1 MKLESV
7 HLQHVF
13 NHENTKFTFPE
24 DPLIAFVGDSGSGKT
39 SFIES
44 IPLANYGRCPSRNS
58 NVFQAATRGFR
69 GDCSVEAVY
78 RNQDHKIKVVRS
90 WVQEDATSGS
100 NHSVFVFQ
108 KKNDDSDWGES
119 LTSGK
124 IADSKKVLDK
134 LFPPYEIFLTTNFS
148 DQTGISLLSAS
159 QEERR
164 EILGNLLAPLLFAE
178 FDALFEK
185 SKDFRKQEEKH
196 NEKVKHQLIFLQDQ
210 AEKFK
215 QQPKLIEGLEKNIK
229 TEEAK
234 LSRFEDL
241 ILSITEKANIL
252 KEKISQTE
260 FQIQT
265 QNKLK
270 KEIQAED
277 NRFQEIEKEINAYT
291 EEEFD
296 PSQLKILEIQKKEYA
311 KLQKE
316 LTEIQKIQIQAE
328 RELSKIEKKK
338 IKTFSLLDHLRKAA
352 KILQTVPCDEELQ
365 KQCPFVKNALDAKI
379 EIPKQAKELDNISE
393 LQEKQE
399 IEIEKIEQQLT
410 ILKGK
415 TNQFKELEKKERFLL
430 NLKQKIELQKVN
442 HESLLREKGQLLE
455 RIAKLNIELKG
466 IVIDEKTKL
475 YPFQLEKLRNEW
487 AKIQSQIQEIQK
499 CLKQLRRTLTIA
511 ESAKQKQEELGGEIE
526 NVKREIIIS
535 NAEMSIWG
543 ILEEGFSRRGAQT
556 LLLRQELETFEV
568 MVQRYLDIVFDETGK
583 DIKMFFETETK
594 LKSRDNFREAL
605 KIRVT
610 INGKELESVELSG
623 GESQGVGIALRA
635 GLLYYNMVKNN
646 SSISCSIWDE
656 PTSKVDS
663 KISLNILGVFDE
675 LQKTFS
681 QLLICSY
688 DIDLLKTAN
697 IYNIK
702 EVNGIAKINGR

>member
-13 NHENTKFTFPE
+13 NHEDTEFTFPD

-39 SFIES
+39 SLIES
-44 IPLANYGRCPSRNS
+44 IPLSIYGRCPSRNS

-69 GDCSVEAVY
+69 GDCSVETVFA
-78 RNQDHKIKVVRS
+78 NEKQEIKIVRS

-108 KKNDDSDWGES
+108 KKNDDPDWGES

-134 LFPPYEIFLTTNFS
+134 SFPPYEIFLTTNFS

-185 SKDFRKQEEKH
+185 SKDNRKQEEKR

-215 QQPKLIEGLEKNIK
+215 QQPKLIEGLQKNVE
-229 TEEAK
+229 TEEVK
-234 LSRFEDL
+234 LSKFEDL

-252 KEKISQTE
+252 KEKISKTE

-265 QNKLK
+265 RNKLE
-270 KEIQAED
+270 KEIQTED
-277 NRFQEIEKEINAYT
+277 NRFQEVEKEIDSYT

-296 PSQLKILEIQKKEYA
+296 PSQLEVLETQKKEYA
-311 KLQKE
+311 ELQKE
-316 LTEIQKIQIQAE
+316 LTVIQTIQVEAE

-338 IKTFSLLDHLRKAA
+338 IKVFSMLDHFRKSA
-352 KILQTVPCDEELQ
+352 KILETVPCDEELQ
-365 KQCPFVKNALDAKI
+365 KQCPFVKNALNAKI
-379 EIPKQAKELDNISE
+379 EIPKQAKELDSISE
-393 LQEKQE
+393 LQEGQE
-399 IEIEKIEQQLT
+399 AEIAKIEQQLT

-415 TNQFKELEKKERFLL
+415 TAQFKELEKKERFLL

-442 HESLLREKGQLLE
+442 HESLLREKGQLSG
-455 RIAKLNIELKG
+455 RIEKLNVELTG
-466 IVIDEKTKL
+466 IVIDENVKL
-475 YPFQLEKLRNEW
+475 YPLQLEKLRKEW
-487 AKIQSQIQEIQK
+487 TKVQDTIQEIQK

-511 ESAKQKQEELGGEIE
+511 ESAKQKQEELGSEIE
-526 NVKREIIIS
+526 DVKREIIIS
-535 NAEMSIWG
+535 EAEMSIWG

-556 LLLRQELETFEV
+556 LLLKQELDMFENI
-568 MVQRYLDIVFDETGK
+568 VQRYLDIVFLETGK
-583 DIKMFFETETK
+583 DIKLFFETETA
-594 LKSRDNFREAL
+594 LKSRADFKESL
-605 KIRVT
+605 IIRCVM
-610 INGKELESVELSG
+610 NGKELLASELSG
-623 GESQGVGIALRA
+623 GEIQGVGIALRA

-646 SSISCSIWDE
+646 NDLHFAIFDE
-656 PTSKVDS
+656 VTSATDER
-663 KISLNILGVFDE
+663 ISLNVLGVFEDLGKIFPE
-675 LQKTFS
+675 VIIST
-681 QLLICSY
+681 Y
-688 DIDLLKTAN
+688 DPDLLKTARTFQ
-697 IYNIK
+697 IK
-702 EVNGIAKINGR
+702 EVDGVAKIE